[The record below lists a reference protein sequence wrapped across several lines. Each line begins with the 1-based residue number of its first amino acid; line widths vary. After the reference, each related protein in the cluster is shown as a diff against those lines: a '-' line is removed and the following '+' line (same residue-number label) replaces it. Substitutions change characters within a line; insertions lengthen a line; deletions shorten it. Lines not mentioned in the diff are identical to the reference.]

1 VLKTGFKIEDSV
13 INFNRKKW
21 HNKFQGE
28 RKMKKRDTIFL
39 VVLAHVGLVLIWV
52 TMGGCSFTR
61 SRDKSDEIEVGQV
74 DVPAEEELII
84 PDSDSGLII
93 NDSGPL
99 IVDEQ
104 TSGPGTPMTT
114 AGETEYVVQKGDT
127 LWGISRKYRV
137 STSNLKARNQLKGD
151 IIRAGDVLIIPTGSG
166 AVVAPAPIQPIA
178 PIAES
183 TPETAVEE
191 AGTEAVEATV
201 EEAVTETG
209 TPEYIEHAVVSG
221 DTLWKLARQYNT
233 TETKIMELNNITDPK
248 RIQIGQ
254 KLKIPKN

>member
-1 VLKTGFKIEDSV
+1 
-13 INFNRKKW
+13 
-21 HNKFQGE
+21 
-28 RKMKKRDTIFL
+28 MKKRDTIFL

-61 SRDKSDEIEVGQV
+61 AHDKNDEIEVSQV
-74 DVPAEEELII
+74 DTPSEEELII

-93 NDSGPL
+93 NDSGPS
-99 IVDEQ
+99 IIDEQ
-104 TSGPGTPMTT
+104 PGEAGMPLTT

-137 STSNLKARNQLKGD
+137 PTSTLKARNQLEGD
-151 IIRAGDVLIIPTGSG
+151 IIRAGDVLIVPTGSG
-166 AVVAPAPIQPIA
+166 AVAPPPAQPIA

-183 TPETAVEE
+183 TAETAAGE
-191 AGTEAVEATV
+191 AGVEAVEAVT
-201 EEAVTETG
+201 EPAVTESG
-209 TPEYIEHAVVSG
+209 TPEYVEHVVVSG
-221 DTLWKLARQYNT
+221 DTIWKLARQYNT

-248 RIQIGQ
+248 RIQVGQ